1 MTRVNDFAK
10 FERSGWAARGSGYAS
25 GFGAYTARC
34 VPALLDAVEPCV
46 GRLLIDVGTGPG
58 IAALAASVRGAQV
71 VGIDESA
78 AMLHEA
84 KRRLPLLV
92 RARGQQLP
100 LRTAVADIVIGNCV
114 VNHLPDPA
122 AGVMELARVLRPGG
136 RLALT
141 AWDLAGG
148 NQATGVIG
156 RAIKGAGVRPPATP
170 SNPFAAHA
178 DPAAFGA
185 LLAAA
190 GLADVRV
197 EPVSFTHVV
206 SPGPWWE
213 AIRSGTVT
221 TNGQLSALDVAS
233 LDRVRTAYEDLVS
246 EYLDADGLA
255 RLPAL
260 AWLATGRATQ

>member
-1 MTRVNDFAK
+1 MTDFAD
-10 FERSGWAARGSGYAS
+10 FERSGWADRGAGYAG

-46 GRLLIDVGTGPG
+46 GRLLVDVGTGPG
-58 IAALAASVRGAQV
+58 IAALAASVRGAEV

-84 KRRLPLLV
+84 QRRLPVVV
-92 RARGQQLP
+92 RARGQELP

-122 AGVMELARVLRPGG
+122 AGVAELARILRPGG

-148 NQATGVIG
+148 NQATGVVG
-156 RAIKGAGVRPPATP
+156 RAIMSAAVVPPATP
-170 SNPFAAHA
+170 ANPFAAHA

-185 LLAAA
+185 LLVAA

-197 EPVSFTHVV
+197 DPVRFTHVV
-206 SPGPWWE
+206 APDVWWE

-221 TNGQLSALDVAS
+221 TNGQLDALDVTS
-233 LDRVRTAYEDLVS
+233 LDRVRAAYQELTA
-246 EYLDADGLA
+246 EYLDADGNA
-255 RLPAL
+255 HLPAL
-260 AWLATGRATQ
+260 AWLAVGCGI

>member
-1 MTRVNDFAK
+1 MEGRFAD
-10 FERSGWAARGSGYAS
+10 FERRGWAQRGPDYAG
-25 GFGAYTARC
+25 GFGVYTARC

-46 GRLLIDVGTGPG
+46 GRLLVDVGTGTG
-58 IAALAASVRGAQV
+58 IAALAAKVRGADV

-78 AMLHEA
+78 KMLGEA
-84 KRRLPLLV
+84 QRRLPTLV

-122 AGVMELARVLRPGG
+122 AGVAELARALRPGG

-148 NQATGVIG
+148 NQATGVVG
-156 RAIKGAGVRPPATP
+156 RAITDAGVRPPPTP

-178 DPAAFGA
+178 DATSFGA
-185 LLAAA
+185 LLETA
-190 GLADVRV
+190 GLADVGV
-197 EPVSFTHVV
+197 VPISFTHVV
-206 SPGPWWE
+206 SPDVWWE

-221 TNGQLSALDVAS
+221 TNGQLSS
-233 LDRVRTAYEDLVS
+233 LDSTSLARVRAAYRDLVTQ
-246 EYLDADGLA
+246 YVDADGLA
-255 RLPAL
+255 HLPAL
-260 AWLATGRATQ
+260 AWLAIGRAA